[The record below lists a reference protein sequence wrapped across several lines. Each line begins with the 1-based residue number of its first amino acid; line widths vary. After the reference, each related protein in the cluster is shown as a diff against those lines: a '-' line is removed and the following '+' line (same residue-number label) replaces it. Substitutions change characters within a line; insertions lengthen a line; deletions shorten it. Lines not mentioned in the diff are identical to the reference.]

1 MNNKNQKE
9 SGVEDFLN
17 AVNLLFHSEDKDLK
31 VKANQFL
38 VNFESKAESWDIAY
52 QVLLKN
58 NLPEEAYFNALNIL
72 KRKIIYDFGNYSE
85 NPEYIEKLLS
95 FLESNIDKFKKAKH
109 YILINYC
116 DCVGKAFLFTG
127 DKFKVILQKFTMKLY
142 DKNADIESL
151 ISLLL
156 IFNFICDTSF
166 DKRMVID
173 EASRIKVKH
182 NIENISGDVFQFLL
196 FMINKL
202 NTIEDNNLKKLISN
216 QILDT
221 INNYL
226 YVKFDENVLLKFN
239 NEYLPIINFIFQ
251 INEENLEKHSECI
264 CSLLY
269 LPLQEEKLRTLAQII
284 FSKILQFKDIFYK
297 TIESLDDEQASFYV
311 DVFTSMVENNIQE
324 IIKERRYDLI
334 QIIADLVKKCPASK
348 IDDISDFFKF
358 FNNFLFEEGVT
369 YEEIMNNFKKIF
381 VQLILNLINLTK
393 FEDEIFTKLNKSKTK
408 ELSSNDEYN
417 NTIDFRSSVN
427 YFLEN
432 FLESYGFNFIF
443 DEILFP
449 EFNKIVLK
457 IKENQN
463 NISHWCKMEN
473 LLYIFL
479 CTAKYID
486 ENVNSFDNVIILFY
500 TIFDIPKEYI
510 QIIRTVTDIIDACS
524 KIFSK
529 NKELLF
535 KGFKYLVNGLDNNLV
550 VKYCSVS
557 GGKLLTNNREM
568 MSELR
573 KELLILYEQKLKNN
587 ILKSEKYLDIVE
599 GIIKVVTYTDDK
611 NNDKDNDYNIKKA
624 IVIQIMKSWVLN
636 LAEAK
641 QLLEKNNSLSPEE
654 SNILMKLL
662 IILKTIS
669 KAIFEGLSKKN
680 INIMHEILN
689 EIWPMII
696 FILNK
701 MSTNCDIVEDVI
713 QLIKVYMRGLSNNFV
728 KFIPEYVN
736 SIINGYKLYPISS
749 YLYAF
754 EILVTVFPD
763 TKEEEIKG
771 ILNNTFNELCK
782 ITFNRYIKKEFDL
795 NIYSEIG
802 EDFFGM
808 SFRIM
813 KMSPTI
819 LIDSDMF
826 INLITISLKYI
837 KTTQIQIAKNII
849 IFFQNIIKYEKLNFF
864 KNMQK
869 ENKSIYD
876 KYKNALQKIINEFS
890 PILCEKILGI
900 YINSSVEQITECVN
914 ELFIDYIVFQ
924 KNLVLKGMELHLKNI
939 PNDILTNKE
948 KINFIKLIDE
958 FSVKEEDFK
967 DFIDNFINRCINKQ
981 VRNRGQN

>member
-1 MNNKNQKE
+1 MNNNNQEK

-17 AVNLLFHSEDKDLK
+17 AVNLLFHSEDKDMK

-127 DKFKVILQKFTMKLY
+127 DKFKLILQKFTMKLY
-142 DKNADIESL
+142 AKNADIESL

-173 EASRIKVKH
+173 EASRKKVKQ

-202 NTIEDNNLKKLISN
+202 NTIEDNNLKKFISN

-226 YVKFDENVLLKFN
+226 YIKFDENVLLKFN

-269 LPLQEEKLRTLAQII
+269 LPLQEEKMRTLAQII
-284 FSKILQFKDIFYK
+284 FAKILQFKDIFYK

-358 FNNFLFEEGVT
+358 FNNFLLEEGVT
-369 YEEIMNNFKKIF
+369 YDEIMNNFKKIF

-393 FEDEIFTKLNKSKTK
+393 FEDEIFIKLNKSKTK

-432 FLESYGFNFIF
+432 FLECYGFNFIF

-486 ENVNSFDNVIILFY
+486 GNVKSFDNVIILFY

-510 QIIRTVTDIIDACS
+510 QIIRTVTDIIDNCS

-568 MSELR
+568 MSELK

-611 NNDKDNDYNIKKA
+611 NNDKNNDYNIKKA

-641 QLLEKNNSLSPEE
+641 LLLEKNNSLSPEE

-669 KAIFEGLSKKN
+669 KAIFEGLSKEN

-701 MSTNCDIVEDVI
+701 MSTNSDIVEDVI

-763 TKEEEIKG
+763 TKEAEIKG

-864 KNMQK
+864 KKMEN

-914 ELFIDYIVFQ
+914 ELFIDFIVFQ
-924 KNLVLKGMELHLKNI
+924 KDLVLKGMEIHLKNI